1 MLVTVDETGFIS
13 LSSLLQS
20 ADERDRRGC
29 GRVELVDSDLTVSLS
44 SRMVYNSAAV
54 RLASSSSWCLD
65 VSSMDRL
72 LIEEREDVR

>member
-1 MLVTVDETGFIS
+1 M
-13 LSSLLQS
+13 
-20 ADERDRRGC
+20 
-29 GRVELVDSDLTVSLS
+29 DSDLTVSLS